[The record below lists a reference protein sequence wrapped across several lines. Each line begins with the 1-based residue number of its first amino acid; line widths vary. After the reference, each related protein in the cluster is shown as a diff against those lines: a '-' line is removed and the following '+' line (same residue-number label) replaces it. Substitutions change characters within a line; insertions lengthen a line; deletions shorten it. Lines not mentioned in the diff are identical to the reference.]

1 MDDAAVHPEPTRLF
15 PVTHLLDMLG
25 MRRASARIKITTAH
39 DTFGLHVDNGRILL
53 ASSSRR
59 TLRLGH
65 LLLQRGAVEPL
76 YLHDVLQ
83 GRRSIPQGRA
93 LGGVLM
99 AEGAVS
105 QPELHAT
112 VREQVIEVLCRIVD
126 LDDASMIV
134 IADEPVPDGM
144 EIVPLDT
151 DDVVE
156 EAHRRRAH
164 RAAVNAMQRLLP
176 APEWFLRLTT
186 QLALISHQLTDQE
199 LLVALQVE
207 RGLMTLDRVGEQL
220 PLEPLTYKRTVISL
234 LERGYLTAMPA

>member
-1 MDDAAVHPEPTRLF
+1 VDEVAGHQEPAYPIPL
-15 PVTHLLDMLG
+15 THLLDMLG
-25 MRRASARIKITTAH
+25 LRRASAKIEIRSHA
-39 DTFGLHVDNGRILL
+39 DTFGIHVDNGRILL
-53 ASSSRR
+53 ASSSQR

-93 LGGVLM
+93 LGGVLV

-105 QPELHAT
+105 QTELHAT
-112 VREQVIEVLCRIVD
+112 VREQVIEVLCRVIE
-126 LDDASMIV
+126 LDDAAMIV
-134 IADEPVPDGM
+134 IADEPVPDGI

-151 DDVVE
+151 DDVIE
-156 EAHRRRAH
+156 EANRRRSQ
-164 RAAVNAMQRLLP
+164 RAAVRAMQRLLP
-176 APEWFLRLTT
+176 SPDSYLRLST

-207 RGLMTLDRVGEQL
+207 RSLMTLEQIGGAL

-234 LERGYLTAMPA
+234 LERGYLTARPA

>member
-1 MDDAAVHPEPTRLF
+1 MDEATLHPDLPRLF
-15 PVTHLLDMLG
+15 PLTSLLDMLG
-25 MRRASARIKITTAH
+25 LRRASARIKITTG
-39 DTFGLHVDNGRILL
+39 DDSFGLHVDNGRILL

-93 LGGVLM
+93 LGGMLV

-112 VREQVIEVLCRIVD
+112 VREQVVEVLCRIID
-126 LDDASMIV
+126 LEDAAIIV
-134 IADEPVPDGM
+134 IADEPVPDGI

-151 DDVVE
+151 DDVIA
-156 EAHRRRAH
+156 EAHRRKAQ
-164 RAAVNAMQRLLP
+164 RAANYAMQRLLP
-176 APEWFLRLTT
+176 APDWFLRLSM

-199 LLVALQVE
+199 LLVTLHVD
-207 RGLMTLDRVGEQL
+207 RGLMTVDQVGALL
-220 PLEPLTYKRTVISL
+220 PFEPLTYKRTLISL
-234 LERGYLTAMPA
+234 LERGYLTAKPA

>member
-1 MDDAAVHPEPTRLF
+1 
-15 PVTHLLDMLG
+15 
-25 MRRASARIKITTAH
+25 
-39 DTFGLHVDNGRILL
+39 
-53 ASSSRR
+53 
-59 TLRLGH
+59 

-93 LGGVLM
+93 LGGVLV

-112 VREQVIEVLCRIVD
+112 VREQVIEILCRIID
-126 LDDASMIV
+126 LDDAGMIV

-151 DDVVE
+151 DEILE
-156 EAHRRRAH
+156 EAHRRNAQ
-164 RAAVNAMQRLLP
+164 RAATYAMQRLLP
-176 APEWFLRLTT
+176 DPDRFLRLTT

-199 LLVALQVE
+199 LLVALHVDRGLITVE
-207 RGLMTLDRVGEQL
+207 RVASLL
-220 PLEPLTYKRTVISL
+220 PLDPLTCKRTIISL